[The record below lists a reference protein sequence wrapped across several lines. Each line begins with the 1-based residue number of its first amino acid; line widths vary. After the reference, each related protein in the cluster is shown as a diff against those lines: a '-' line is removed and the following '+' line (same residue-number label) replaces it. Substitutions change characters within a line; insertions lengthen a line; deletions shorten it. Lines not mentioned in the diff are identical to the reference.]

1 MSLPQRKFTA
11 SELIPGKI
19 YRVTKAFEDYDG
31 IIHSVGES
39 WRFAGK
45 DFLPQ
50 DDGLTLYIEKGEKTV
65 PFRLQWRAVTQ
76 GQLINDFLDFVEEV

>member
-39 WRFAGK
+39 CILKKAKRPCRFAFNG
-45 DFLPQ
+45 
-50 DDGLTLYIEKGEKTV
+50 
-65 PFRLQWRAVTQ
+65 
-76 GQLINDFLDFVEEV
+76 GQSHRGSSSMIF